1 MKSNLGTGRQQ
12 QIQLLRL
19 RCQLERKQL
28 QLQALTIRTDYAL
41 VNELGGAATKFKY
54 LPILVAV
61 AAAGALLI
69 HPKSWGTYLRTGV
82 KLWGLWQRF
91 SPLVAPLLAL
101 VRGRFS
107 VGDVDK
113 KISLN

>member
-1 MKSNLGTGRQQ
+1 MKSHLVSGRQQ

-54 LPILVAV
+54 LPSLVAV
-61 AAAGALLI
+61 AAAGVLLLR
-69 HPKSWGTYLRTGV
+69 PRRCATFLRTGI

-91 SPLVAPLLAL
+91 SPLAAPLLAL

-107 VGDVDK
+107 ASDVDK
-113 KISLN
+113 KSA